1 MSREHVQRELRA
13 IWMTVLDVPE
23 INDTD
28 DFFDLGGDSLIA
40 ARMTSLA
47 RRAEVPL
54 RAGDLL
60 KHSRFA
66 DLVTVVH
73 GKMADAQ
80 R

>member
-1 MSREHVQRELRA
+1 MSREQVQRELRL

-28 DFFDLGGDSLIA
+28 DFFDLGGDSLVA

-47 RRAEVPL
+47 RKAEVPL
-54 RAGDLL
+54 GAGDLL
-60 KHSRFA
+60 KHSRFT

-73 GKMADAQ
+73 GKMADAP